1 MALADLTRARTRQ
14 EVVAR
19 MLTALGR
26 PDLSGLP
33 VTDWNSGGVTRTLCE
48 ISAEAIADAERTVA
62 AIAQGGY
69 VQTAQGEWLDELV
82 LSEYDLTRQEATYAR
97 GEALLICAPG
107 SGPYTIPPGLW
118 IEAASGVRFSADS
131 GGILPAGGTLAVR
144 VRAEQPGDAYNVPTG
159 TLSRLV
165 TPLPGVSVTNTA
177 GWLTEAG
184 ASRESDDAL
193 RARARRQWP
202 ALGGGMTRAAY
213 EYAALTAHPAVQ
225 QALILDEHPRG
236 QGTVDVVL
244 WGAGG
249 IGASVVAAVDA
260 VVQARR
266 PVGADVRVYAA
277 TERVV
282 NVEASL
288 YAPALSV
295 DLRPAAET
303 AIQVGFAELQR
314 ATGIGGRLYASQ
326 LIEVAMQPAGVLDA
340 RVNAGD
346 VILGPLEGVTLAP
359 TLTWRSTP

>member
-48 ISAEAIADAERTVA
+48 ISGEAIADAERTVA

-69 VQTAQGEWLDELV
+69 LQTAQGDWLDELA
-82 LSEYDLTRQEATYAR
+82 LSAYGLTRQDSTYAR
-97 GEALLICAPG
+97 GEVLLICAPG
-107 SGPYTIPPGLW
+107 SGPYTIPAGQWL
-118 IEAASGVRFSADS
+118 EAASGVRFMTDS
-131 GGILPAGGTLAVR
+131 GGTLTPGGTLGVR

-159 TLSRLV
+159 TISRML

-184 ASRESDDAL
+184 ANRESDEAL
-193 RARARRQWP
+193 RTRARLQWP

-249 IGASVVAAVDA
+249 IGADVVAAVDA
-260 VVQARR
+260 VVQTRR
-266 PVGADVRVYAA
+266 PVGANVLVYAA
-277 TERVV
+277 TERIV
-282 NVEASL
+282 NVEISL
-288 YAPALSV
+288 YAPALPV
-295 DLRPAAET
+295 NLRPAVET
-303 AIQVGFAELQR
+303 AIQVGLAELQR

-326 LIEVAMQPAGVLDA
+326 LVEVAMQPAGVLDA
-340 RVNAGD
+340 RVSTSD
-346 VILGPLEGVTLAP
+346 VILAPLEGLTLSP
-359 TLTWRSTP
+359 LLTWRNAP